1 MRLRPLPLGLALGLA
16 LLALGW
22 LPFGGTVAG
31 PAATCRWEPRH
42 EVWCEA
48 TGWGRGTPTW
58 EVRDT
63 ATGELLH
70 RTRSTAARLVLSGDR
85 WRDVTV
91 TTDRGQPPT
100 LRLMWAPGRLKQ
112 LRPQ

>member
-1 MRLRPLPLGLALGLA
+1 MSGLRSLLPALGLA
-16 LLALGW
+16 AGLLAAKLTA
-22 LPFGGTVAG
+22 GTVA
-31 PAATCRWEPRH
+31 PPLAVCRWEPRN
-42 EVWCEA
+42 EIWCEA
-48 TGWGRGTPTW
+48 TGWGEGMPTW

-85 WRDVTV
+85 WRDVTL

-100 LRLMWAPGRLKQ
+100 LRLMWAPNTLKEVK
-112 LRPQ
+112 RP